1 MSSSLHL
8 FGELLR
14 SLKGRPLRALAVA
27 GLSLTLFLAVF
38 TLFLLLWSG
47 LGEGEE
53 GEVLALLDAQLIPS
67 QIDQLYLEILQW
79 EEVARVQFIFA
90 EEIKAGLVQLGT
102 RDLEADL
109 FQIGLRDAREAASVQ
124 ERLRELGGISRLI
137 AHEPGY
143 LNEIFRSI
151 AGMRAVSLAL
161 LIVLGLLALAG
172 IRSAIRALITSW
184 KGELQL
190 LHLAGVA
197 RRTMGGPF
205 ILLAVLLGLA
215 GALLIVLGLYIAHT
229 WGMGNMEV
237 IYRFL
242 PALGNSTVVLSLAL
256 SSVGVGMGLGGLGGA
271 WSLLTLRRMLT
282 H

>member
-27 GLSLTLFLAVF
+27 GLSLTLFLAVL

-53 GEVLALLDAQLIPS
+53 GEVLALLDAELIPS
-67 QIDQLYLEILQW
+67 QIDQLYLEILRW

-90 EEIKAGLVQLGT
+90 EEVKAGLVQLGT

-172 IRSAIRALITSW
+172 IRSAIRALIISW